1 MNFQWFDNVTWD
13 SIKDLRGATH
23 VQPPPRFK
31 FALQQ
36 AQHAILRAI
45 MHNNPSSLASEPAWR
60 ALVLGSWLLLDVPLS
75 TRRKATALIAWMPGL
90 ISSGLKTGQPS
101 GPWYVR
107 NVMSPLS
114 TAQHAEQ
121 PQNRTSGA
129 FARMPHEHAQ
139 VKKGEPWLQPGT
151 HRQSQSQSRLFKR
164 SKVSARQTQNL
175 QVLHRL
181 LCQACFCQKWLS

>member
-1 MNFQWFDNVTWD
+1 MARRTFN
-13 SIKDLRGATH
+13 
-23 VQPPPRFK
+23 PR
-31 FALQQ
+31 
-36 AQHAILRAI
+36 HG
-45 MHNNPSSLASEPAWR
+45 SSLPYNRRNMRSYVPSCTITLPHWHQSQPGERLCSA
-60 ALVLGSWLLLDVPLS
+60 VGSSWDVPLS